1 VPMSVKHSHEVPSES
16 LPVGEGISKAV
27 LISKQEAPNF
37 AMRKFTIRAGGSMP
51 LHTNQVEHEQYVLK
65 GKALIVIDGI
75 SHEVQSGDVVFIPA
89 NLPHSYLPLGEED
102 FEFLCLVPNQPDQ
115 TILVEEPE

>member
-1 VPMSVKHSHEVPSES
+1 MPVKHSNEIAQEP
-16 LPVGEGISKAV
+16 LTVGEGAWKAV
-27 LISKQEAPNF
+27 LISDQEAPNF
-37 AMRKFTIRAGGSMP
+37 ARRKFTIRAGGSMP

-75 SHEVQSGDVVFIPA
+75 SHEVQPGDVVFIPA